1 MKLSSRYDVEA
12 PITQVFAELVNIDQ
26 WERAAMR
33 RGADITRTDTVKAS
47 GPGVAVGMTWAARFR
62 YRGKD
67 RSAVVRID
75 RRDEPSK
82 LDLTA
87 ISALVDAGVSIE
99 LMELSLR
106 RTRLILG
113 LDLRPKTLTSKLYV
127 QSLRLAKARV
137 DRTFQTRVSQ
147 MVLELEDR
155 IKKR

>member
-1 MKLSSRYDVEA
+1 
-12 PITQVFAELVNIDQ
+12 
-26 WERAAMR
+26 
-33 RGADITRTDTVKAS
+33 
-47 GPGVAVGMTWAARFR
+47 MTWAARFR

-82 LDLTA
+82 LDLSA
-87 ISALVDAGVSIE
+87 ISAVADAEVTIE
-99 LMELSLR
+99 LTELSLR

-147 MVLELEDR
+147 LVLALEDR
-155 IKKR
+155 IKTR

>member
-12 PITQVFAELVNIDQ
+12 PIAQVFAELVNIDQ
-26 WERAAMR
+26 WERSAMR
-33 RGADITRTDTVKAS
+33 RGADITRTDGLNFAD
-47 GPGVAVGMTWAARFR
+47 PGLATGMTWDARFR
-62 YRGKD
+62 YRAKD

-75 RRDEPSK
+75 RVDTPSK

-87 ISALVDAGVSIE
+87 LSSLVDAGVSID

-113 LDLRPKTLTSKLYV
+113 LELRPKTLGAKLYV

-137 DRTFQTRVSQ
+137 DRNFQTRVSQ
-147 MVLELEDR
+147 FVLELEDR
-155 IKKR
+155 IRKR

>member
-12 PITQVFAELVNIDQ
+12 PVTQVFAELVNMDQ

-87 ISALVDAGVSIE
+87 LSALVDAGVTIE

-106 RTRLILG
+106 RTRLILA
-113 LDLRPKTLTSKLYV
+113 LDLRPKTLASKLYV

-137 DRTFQTRVSQ
+137 DRSFQARVSKL
-147 MVLELEDR
+147 VLELEDR

>member
-87 ISALVDAGVSIE
+87 ISALVDAGVTID

-106 RTRLILG
+106 RTRLTLG

-147 MVLELEDR
+147 LVLALEDR
-155 IKKR
+155 IKTR